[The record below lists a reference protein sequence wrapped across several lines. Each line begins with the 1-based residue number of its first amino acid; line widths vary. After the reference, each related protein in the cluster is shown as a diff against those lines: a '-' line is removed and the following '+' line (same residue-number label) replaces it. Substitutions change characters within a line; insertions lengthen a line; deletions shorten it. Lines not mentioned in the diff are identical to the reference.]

1 MTEEPE
7 EVEQVKV
14 QKKSLSIKQI
24 LIFGGIILVLAGGG
38 FFSYTKFFAKHEEG
52 KESKESKESAKDT
65 GRKDKKPEEQIL
77 IPIEPLIVNLTDKS
91 RFMKISLQLEVGDKK
106 HEELIKEKMPLL
118 RDAIIMLLTSKSF
131 EAISGSDGK
140 MQLKDEVLARL
151 NQALGKEIILNVY
164 FTELMV
170 Q

>member
-7 EVEQVKV
+7 EAAEPVKV

-38 FFSYTKFFAKHEEG
+38 FFTYTKFFAKHEEG
-52 KESKESKESAKDT
+52 KENKESAKDT
-65 GRKDKKPEEQIL
+65 GHKDKKLAEQIL
-77 IPIEPLIVNLTDKS
+77 IPLEPLIVNLTDKS

-106 HEELIKEKMPLL
+106 HEEIVKEKMPLL
-118 RDAIIMLLTSKSF
+118 RDAIIMLLTSKSY

-140 MQLKDEVLARL
+140 MQLKDEVLSRL

>member
-7 EVEQVKV
+7 EAAEPVKV

-38 FFSYTKFFAKHEEG
+38 FFTYTKFFAKHEEG
-52 KESKESKESAKDT
+52 KESKESAKDT
-65 GRKDKKPEEQIL
+65 GHKDKKPAEQIL

-106 HEELIKEKMPLL
+106 HEDIVKEKMPLL
-118 RDAIIMLLTSKSF
+118 RDAIIMLLTSKSY
-131 EAISGSDGK
+131 ETISGSDGK
-140 MQLKDEVLARL
+140 MQLKDEVLSRL